1 MKKRDLLFA
10 GLLLCGVSAIAQPQF
25 DEQKDAKVIF
35 TQDFEKNWKEW
46 CETPVD
52 KIEVLRY
59 YDHEGRS
66 NSTSFTPWTDR
77 DSWKKNQIR
86 TDSVIILYN
95 GVLTHDSPDGHY
107 EDDIYNIMDETS
119 QARKDAF
126 EKFGEDG
133 GSKVFHYV
141 SDSCGYKAAWM
152 SSPQAYTPNYRRNL
166 FVRGLPI
173 EDETSYRLTFYVKAN
188 PTRSDASPRLY
199 SDIMRGYFHA
209 EKPFS
214 MGIIDNSDNLQYK
227 TAIAYEK
234 TDFTGQWEKV
244 TYMTYYLNDSIA
256 DDFVFVDGYWWAEDS
271 SWYWKKDAPG
281 NTSGKDLFYTVQ
293 PDNFFVRLSFSS
305 DYTDFQVDNLS
316 LTKSWIAGA
325 EYFKDKLRVDFGYQ
339 TNLGALA
346 EAAKAKTNI
355 AAVEVPSPVDDPYKY
370 FEVWCLKAGGD
381 PENPSDWED
390 MPIRSAEYHGDGYMY
405 MFTDF
410 FTVGEEEFPFEFDN
424 YDKVLVTF
432 HNPVDNP
439 DLTLKYTGTGKDI
452 ANIFPKALDT
462 AWIRAGKIVP
472 DFYNEEAT
480 PNPYVFNNIHS
491 MKDLPPVCQE
501 YPYEEGSFG
510 LAPVTSMSFKFSRKV
525 LVDALGE
532 ASEKLIA
539 YVGDEIW
546 IPSVNEDILT
556 ITQPAGAPAL
566 KGDVE
571 VHLIQIMGV
580 GPTEEGEEVICH
592 YHFGSFE
599 RVFDSQIVTKSDWRS
614 EITIGNS
621 ADEWARPTPASL
633 ASYNVSDGFIIGNGD
648 NYNNVD
654 LAKYSKNGLYK
665 MVDDGTNG
673 DALFYFTGRTNGKFG
688 NVYTRETLSKGNY
701 EISFPAFGWD
711 RDNLTTKVYV
721 YQTPDDFTY
730 DALNG
735 AKKTQIGSL
744 MPTVKKSWSDNNKE
758 ETWPDGTQT
767 YSFTFS
773 IPADGQYVIEW
784 EVDKNGSQSYY
795 GVAIGNYTIR
805 TAGDLSYASTKALN
819 EAVDAANARIALAD
833 ANIAIYGGEIYNA
846 TVATA
851 EYYKIGGAFDAEGKN
866 KPSEWAAAKKVVDDA
881 TNVLKLRMD
890 TVDAFVKQRDAVTLK
905 LDEAS
910 ASSGLDVYVALQNV
924 KTAADAYAV
933 TRKTGKEI
941 YEFNDVMKNAIAA
954 LDNRLAINKKFADEL
969 TRAAQLIEDAA
980 KPGFEEFTA
989 LIGVYTA
996 NKDFDV
1002 ISSADADVNATYAA
1016 VHEAADAYDFRVQGF
1031 QVKTKG
1037 IFALRDLAGSLG
1049 STIADD
1055 PVVASALASVE
1066 DDDDQLAAVLKSAI
1080 KIAIYQK
1087 LAANDAI
1094 YDEDSLDITPFIKN
1108 YYLYQTPKIAD
1119 RSDKNM
1125 PDNAGAGADPDG
1137 AQMQYTQHKWN
1148 NGDLNG
1154 KMPIWV
1160 MITGID
1166 YDDLYPGW
1174 TVSST
1179 ATGNAMVTGDKNY
1192 TAYKNGLPVFDAEI
1206 GMDWNG
1212 RADMKTQL
1220 ADLPQGYFTL
1230 GVQLPE
1236 FTASANANN
1245 ESENKI
1251 ARLKVTMPDSTYI
1264 GEAKTS
1270 GAQTLAVDSIH
1281 VAEGDTLAINFM
1293 LRSQNGWSRADN
1305 WSLAFRPD
1313 KDYEY
1318 DEAIAAE
1325 QGKLSSLLTVVDA
1338 AKAQAANVEFYTLGG
1353 MKVAAPKAGE
1363 ILIRKTTVGGK
1374 VQVDKVLLK

>member
-10 GLLLCGVSAIAQPQF
+10 GLLLMGVTAFAQPTRTPQ
-25 DEQKDAKVIF
+25 DAKVIF
-35 TQDFEKNWKEW
+35 TQTFEDDWDKWQN
-46 CETPVD
+46 TPVD
-52 KIEVLRY
+52 TIYQLEYFKGVTG
-59 YDHEGRS
+59 DNQAFS
-66 NSTSFTPWTDR
+66 NAWSDARFKD
-77 DSWKKNQIR
+77 DNLLIR
-86 TDSVIILYN
+86 TDSVSPGHEGGIILYN
-95 GVLTHDSPDGHY
+95 GVMLTDDAADISSNKYKDDSY
-107 EDDIYNIMDETS
+107 SIVEDKS
-119 QARKDAF
+119 QARADAF
-126 EKFGEDG
+126 EQWGEDG
-133 GSKVFHYV
+133 GNNVFHFV
-141 SDSCGYKAAWM
+141 SGGRFDASGNDVVGTGNK
-152 SSPQAYTPNYRRNL
+152 YTDNYRRNL
-166 FVRGLPI
+166 FVRFKDGTI
-173 EDETSYRLTFYVKAN
+173 EPESSYRITFYVKAN
-188 PTRSDASPRLY
+188 PTNPAY
-199 SDIMRGYFHA
+199 SARMHTALHRGYFHS
-209 EKPFS
+209 EKTFT
-214 MGIIDNSDNLQYK
+214 MGLQNDNDNLLYNTSIEYTK
-227 TAIAYEK
+227 D
-234 TDFTGQWEKV
+234 DFTGGWEKV
-244 TYMTYYLNDSIA
+244 TYMEYYLNDSIA
-256 DDFVFVDGYWWAEDS
+256 DYYMLSSGYWWSND
-271 SWYWKKDAPG
+271 WTWKAADNG
-281 NTSGKDLFYTVQ
+281 TENDLKFIKQ
-293 PDNFFVRLSFSS
+293 PNKFFFRLSFQS
-305 DYTDFQVDNLS
+305 DSTDFVVDNIS
-316 LTKSWIAGA
+316 LTKSWIAGC
-325 EYFKDKLRVDFGYQ
+325 EYYGDKMRVDFGYM
-339 TNLGALA
+339 TNLKDLVAQ
-346 EAAKAKTNI
+346 AKKETNI
-355 AAVEVPSPVDDPYKY
+355 DAIELPSDC
-370 FEVWCLKAGGD
+370 FEVWCLKKGGD
-381 PENPSDWED
+381 PDNDADWED

-410 FTVGEEEFPFEFDN
+410 FEIGGEEFPFEFDD
-424 YDKVLVTF
+424 YDQVLVTF
-432 HNPVDNP
+432 INPVDNEKIA
-439 DLTLKYTGTGKDI
+439 LKYTGTGKDV
-452 ANIFPKALDT
+452 ANLFPKALDT

-472 DFYNEEAT
+472 NFYNELAT
-480 PNPYVFNNIHS
+480 PNPNVFKGVHS

-501 YPYEEGSFG
+501 FPYEEGSFG
-510 LAPVTSMSFKFSRKV
+510 LEPVTSMQFKFSRKV
-525 LVDALGE
+525 LVDAAGE

-539 YVGDEIW
+539 YVGDEVW
-546 IPSVNEDILT
+546 IPSVNDDILT
-556 ITQPAGAPAL
+556 ITQPAGSAAL

-571 VHLIQIMGV
+571 VHIIQIMGV
-580 GPTEEGEEVICH
+580 GPTEEGDEVICH
-592 YHFGSFE
+592 YHFGSFD

-614 EITIGNS
+614 EITIGNA
-621 ADEWARPTPASL
+621 ADEWARPIPASL
-633 ASYNVSDGFIIGNGD
+633 ASYNVTDGFIIGNGD

-654 LAKYSKNGLYK
+654 LTKYSKNGLYK

-688 NVYTRETLSKGNY
+688 NVYTRETLNKGNY

-721 YQTPDDFTY
+721 YPTPADFTY

-735 AKKTQIGSL
+735 AKKTEIGSL
-744 MPTVKKSWSDNNKE
+744 MPKVKKSWSDNNKE

-795 GVAIGNYTIR
+795 GVAMGNYTIR

-819 EAVDAANARIALAD
+819 EAVEAANERIALAD
-833 ANIAIYGGEIYNA
+833 ANIAIYGGDIYTA
-846 TVATA
+846 TAATA
-851 EYYKIGGAFDAEGKN
+851 EYYKIGGAFDAEKKT

-881 TNVLKLRMD
+881 TNALKLRMD

-924 KTAADAYAV
+924 KSAADVYPV

-941 YEFNDVMKNAIAA
+941 YEFNDYMKNAIAA

-980 KPGFEEFTA
+980 KPGFEEYTA
-989 LIGVYTA
+989 LIGVYIA

-1002 ISSADADVNATYAA
+1002 ITSADADVNATYAA

-1049 STIADD
+1049 SNIADD
-1055 PVVASALASVE
+1055 AVVASALASVE

-1125 PDNAGAGADPDG
+1125 PDNANAGADPDG

-1148 NGDLNG
+1148 SGDLNG

-1179 ATGNAMVTGDKNY
+1179 NTGNAMVTGDKNY

-1236 FTASANANN
+1236 FTAN
-1245 ESENKI
+1245 EGEGKI
-1251 ARLKVTMPDSTYI
+1251 AQLTVTLPDSTYV
-1264 GEAKTS
+1264 GKAVSS
-1270 GAQTLAVDSIH
+1270 GVQPLAIDSIH
-1281 VAEGDTLAINFM
+1281 VTEGDVPAIDFM

-1305 WSLAFRPD
+1305 WFLAFRPD